1 MTGLI
6 VLTIAV
12 VIAAIFIV
20 YRRRTDGHV
29 SDVATGA
36 TLNTE
41 VELGQRATLV
51 QFSSQMCAPCRP
63 TREMLSGVAAERPGV
78 THVDLDVAENIDLV
92 QNLDI
97 RRTPTVLV
105 VDGQG
110 RVRHRITGVPKLDE
124 LNEALDDLC
133 AVRA

>member
-6 VLTIAV
+6 VLSIAV
-12 VIAAIFIV
+12 VAAAIFIA
-20 YRRRTDGHV
+20 YRRRTDGQV
-29 SDVATGA
+29 SEVTTGA
-36 TLNTE
+36 TLSTE

-63 TREMLSGVAAERPGV
+63 TRELLSNVAAERPGV
-78 THVDLDVAENIDLV
+78 NHVDLDVAEHIDLV
-92 QNLDI
+92 QSLDI

-105 VDGQG
+105 VDGGG
-110 RVRHRITGVPKLDE
+110 RIRHRITGVPKLDE
-124 LNEALDDLC
+124 LSEALDDLC